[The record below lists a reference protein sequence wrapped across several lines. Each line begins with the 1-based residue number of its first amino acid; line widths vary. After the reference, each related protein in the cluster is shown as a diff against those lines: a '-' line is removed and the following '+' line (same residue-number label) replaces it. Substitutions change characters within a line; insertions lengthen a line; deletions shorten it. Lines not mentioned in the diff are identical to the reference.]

1 MKVNGRMTYS
11 TVKVLK
17 HGLTKVGLRVSM
29 HMVANTVLELISGTM
44 VVNIVE
50 IGVKTKSLA

>member
-1 MKVNGRMTYS
+1 MKVNGRMTDS

-17 HGLTKVGLRVSM
+17 HGLTKVGSRVSM

-44 VVNIVE
+44 AVNIVE
-50 IGVKTKSLA
+50 TGVKTKSLA